1 MHMSCASSLF
11 VLHKKNGLKHV
22 LLLLELFVSNVVQ
35 GISINLFVG
44 PARLPSASIT
54 T

>member
-1 MHMSCASSLF
+1 MHMSCASTFF
-11 VLHKKNGLKHV
+11 VLHQKNGLKHV
-22 LLLLELFVSNVVQ
+22 LLLLEFFVSNIVQ

-44 PARLPSASIT
+44 PARLPSPPIT